1 MSGSYCKFCG
11 HRCFVY
17 RLVPNSRVTHL
28 ATCRRGMSFDRER
41 TGYDHTTA
49 FNPLDQEQL
58 DQYIRERAANKRTQE
73 ISA

>member
-17 RLVPNSRVTHL
+17 RLVPNSVITHL
-28 ATCRRGMSFDRER
+28 ATCPRGMAFDRER

-49 FNPLDQEQL
+49 FNPFYPEQVK
-58 DQYIRERAANKRTQE
+58 QYERVMHAKEEVTA
-73 ISA
+73 